1 MKADDKDPHL
11 FSSVKGQH
19 LKGAAQRCS
28 AQRSQGRRLAC
39 KPSKWRKSLHWFL
52 LLECLATLHC
62 LKCVCLGSGCI
73 FNITLKLLLFFI
85 MCCCYCFWE
94 WASIKLPGYLSMT
107 LNSNPGVSHQ
117 IVLFHLLEPKLFH
130 DEPQSLKGTD
140 WHFQQRHFTPNT
152 SVKQSL
158 KC

>member
-1 MKADDKDPHL
+1 MEAGDKDPHL

-85 MCCCYCFWE
+85 MCCCYFFFE
-94 WASIKLPGYLSMT
+94 NGLVSNSPGICAWHWILIQVYT
-107 LNSNPGVSHQ
+107 TG
-117 IVLFHLLEPKLFH
+117 LFHLLEPKLFH

-140 WHFQQRHFTPNT
+140 SHFQQRHFTPNT